1 MEDHIVTIVLAVI
14 GSAGFWSFVS
24 MREKSKAAATTAYQ
38 DTLKA
43 QVDRL
48 ADKLERYTT
57 DKEELLREIAMLRAE
72 LAEAHA
78 TIKHL
83 QELLSR

>member
-1 MEDHIVTIVLAVI
+1 MEDEVVTIVLAVI

-24 MREKSKAAATTAYQ
+24 MREKTKTAATNAYQ

-48 ADKLERYTT
+48 AAKLDRYTE
-57 DKEELLREIAMLRAE
+57 DKEDLMREIAMLRAE
-72 LAEAHA
+72 LAAAHT

-83 QELLSR
+83 EELLRK